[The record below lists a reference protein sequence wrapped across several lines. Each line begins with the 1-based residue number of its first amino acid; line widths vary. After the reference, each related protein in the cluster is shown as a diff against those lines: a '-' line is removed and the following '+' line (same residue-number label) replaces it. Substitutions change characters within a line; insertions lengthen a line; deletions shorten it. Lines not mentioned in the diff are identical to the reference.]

1 MAITEITEITK
12 TGTIP
17 TPQQDRTITLVMI
30 TSGGIAAA
38 TPIAAA
44 APYEFYFDPRPEEL
58 TYTHPTRASVIQTL
72 GGAWVDD
79 FGEGIVD
86 ISLSGHTG
94 WRANEQTLL
103 TANAPKD
110 GMEKAIELRTAFFET
125 FHKERM
131 AAAKAGKNPDDVVK
145 MFFVDVLNTA
155 LWQVYPVS
163 MQLRRNKTR
172 PLLFQYQLRL
182 LGLEP
187 LLTGIDQINQVS
199 QWPTLI
205 NGIPA

>member
-1 MAITEITEITK
+1 MDITQITK

-17 TPQQDRTITLVMI
+17 TPQQDRTIVLVMMLS
-30 TSGGIAAA
+30 SGGVSNL
-38 TPIAAA
+38 

-86 ISLSGHTG
+86 ITLSGHTG
-94 WRANEQTLL
+94 WRANDQTL
-103 TANAPKD
+103 TTINAPKD

-131 AAAKAGKNPDDVVK
+131 AAAKAGNNPDDSVK

-163 MQLRRNKTR
+163 MQLRRHKSR
-172 PLLFQYQLRL
+172 PLLYQYQLRL
-182 LGLEP
+182 LGLDPYLE
-187 LLTGIDQINQVS
+187 GADKINQVD
-199 QWPTLI
+199 QWATLI
-205 NGIPA
+205 SPLMEV